1 MVARYYGHELDY
13 RALTAMAGVSR
24 YGSNLLELARAG
36 ENLGFVTTGIQTTW
50 DMLAHVDLPAI
61 AHLADRH
68 HFVVV
73 WRTTRRSVV
82 VGDPSFAT
90 RTLSREEFTKSW
102 QGMLLLLKPTDR
114 VATNAKALAP
124 VAGRSH
130 TGSLASLVLPYRKV
144 LVEILLISLGLQILG
159 LAFPLGSQVVVD
171 RVLLRAD
178 VKLLD
183 VALLALVG
191 AAAVSGVL
199 AYARAYLILQTAT
212 RIERD
217 VVETIYRRVM
227 AGVSGLFQRFTT
239 TDILNRFLEVSLIRT
254 FFIDNAVTIS
264 IDLLMIACTGGLLF
278 LYSPP
283 LALVALATVP
293 IQAALTV
300 LVGKLIGSHTAAFLN
315 HHDDY
320 QTHLMDSFKGFEM
333 VKAHGLEIPFTRTM
347 QRLVAPT
354 LQHSFQA
361 TLHGSMGAAT
371 SFAVDMIG
379 SALVLWVG
387 ARQVLAGSMTL
398 GTLVAFTLLARQVG
412 TPILRMASQW
422 RDYQRTR
429 ANIDRVGSLL
439 EVDGEGTKRSTAV
452 VDLPAIQGNVR
463 FRGVLFRYGTKPQER
478 PTLSRIDLEL
488 AAGEIVALVG
498 PSGCGKSTL
507 VRLLLRLHDP
517 TEGTVSI
524 DGYNLRDVTPESVR
538 SQVGL
543 VTQDIQLVSGTI
555 YENIACGRAVS
566 EEAVMDAARLAGAY
580 EFISELPYGFLTLVG
595 ERGLSLSGGQRQRI
609 VIARALVTN
618 PRVLIFDEATA
629 ALDPLS
635 EQLIHERLREIVR
648 GRTTIII
655 SHRIQT
661 LQHAD
666 RIIVMNEGR
675 IVQMGTHDALIA
687 AGGKLYNA
695 LASATPDWKRA
706 PEEVVDGVG

>member
-1 MVARYYGHELDY
+1 
-13 RALTAMAGVSR
+13 
-24 YGSNLLELARAG
+24 
-36 ENLGFVTTGIQTTW
+36 
-50 DMLAHVDLPAI
+50 
-61 AHLADRH
+61 
-68 HFVVV
+68 
-73 WRTTRRSVV
+73 
-82 VGDPSFAT
+82 
-90 RTLSREEFTKSW
+90 
-102 QGMLLLLKPTDR
+102 
-114 VATNAKALAP
+114 
-124 VAGRSH
+124 
-130 TGSLASLVLPYRKV
+130 
-144 LVEILLISLGLQILG
+144 
-159 LAFPLGSQVVVD
+159 
-171 RVLLRAD
+171 
-178 VKLLD
+178 
-183 VALLALVG
+183 
-191 AAAVSGVL
+191 
-199 AYARAYLILQTAT
+199 
-212 RIERD
+212 
-217 VVETIYRRVM
+217 
-227 AGVSGLFQRFTT
+227 
-239 TDILNRFLEVSLIRT
+239 
-254 FFIDNAVTIS
+254 
-264 IDLLMIACTGGLLF
+264 
-278 LYSPP
+278 
-283 LALVALATVP
+283 
-293 IQAALTV
+293 
-300 LVGKLIGSHTAAFLN
+300 
-315 HHDDY
+315 
-320 QTHLMDSFKGFEM
+320 
-333 VKAHGLEIPFTRTM
+333 
-347 QRLVAPT
+347 
-354 LQHSFQA
+354 
-361 TLHGSMGAAT
+361 
-371 SFAVDMIG
+371 
-379 SALVLWVG
+379 
-387 ARQVLAGSMTL
+387 
-398 GTLVAFTLLARQVG
+398 
-412 TPILRMASQW
+412 
-422 RDYQRTR
+422 
-429 ANIDRVGSLL
+429 
-439 EVDGEGTKRSTAV
+439 
-452 VDLPAIQGNVR
+452 VR